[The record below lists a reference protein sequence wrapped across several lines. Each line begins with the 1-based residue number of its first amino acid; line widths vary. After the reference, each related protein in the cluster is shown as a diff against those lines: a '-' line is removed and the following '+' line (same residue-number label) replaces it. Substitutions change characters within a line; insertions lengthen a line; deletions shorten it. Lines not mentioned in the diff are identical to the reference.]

1 MLLTD
6 ARRPARTRPDG
17 ALIPLAEQDRSLW
30 DTAAITEGVDLIT
43 TTLATAAPG
52 PYQVQAA
59 IAAVLD
65 EATRAEDTD
74 WRQILGL
81 YELLACLA
89 PEPMVTLNRIVA
101 VGMVRGPAVA
111 LEQLDAAESDPV
123 LTVSTQSAHTCST
136 KRASTTPPASTTGG
150 PPDTPSAS
158 PNSATSSPAPRHRD
172 EHRNDGRTSTAL
184 AHVEPAPGQDVP
196 GRRNP
201 ATPY

>member
-17 ALIPLAEQDRSLW
+17 ALIPLAGQDRGLW

-59 IAAVLD
+59 IAAVHD
-65 EATRAEDTD
+65 EATGAEGTD
-74 WRQILGL
+74 WPQILGL

-89 PEPMVTLNRIVA
+89 PGPMVTPQPHRR
-101 VGMVRGPAVA
+101 RGHGPRARP
-111 LEQLDAAESDPV
+111 SHSHNSTPPKPTPPSPV
-123 LTVSTQSAHTCST
+123 TTVSTQSAHNCST

-158 PNSATSSPAPRHRD
+158 PSSAASSPAPRHRD
-172 EHRNDGRTSTAL
+172 QHRNDGRDL
-184 AHVEPAPGQDVP
+184 LCPAAAGGSWGGAP
-196 GRRNP
+196 
-201 ATPY
+201 